1 LKQEERFSQM
11 NYTETENKIA
21 DVLAQKLDE
30 TGMNGYI
37 VGISGGIDSAVTA
50 TLAVKAAGPEKVTG
64 LITPGESSKDE
75 NMEDAVQLAEE
86 LGIEYYEIDIE
97 PAVESIKSQAPVE
110 VGEVSTGN
118 IRARTRMI
126 YEYLA
131 ANEEDK
137 LVLGTGNR
145 TELLLGYFTKH
156 GDGAADLLP
165 IADLYKTEVKELAEY
180 LGLDQKF
187 IEKPPT
193 AGLWEG
199 QSDEDELGASYDT
212 IDLILR
218 QLIDE
223 EKSVENVAEEIEVEK
238 SEVERFKSMYEKSE
252 HKRNMPDSPGLR

>member
-1 LKQEERFSQM
+1 M
-11 NYTETENKIA
+11 NYKETENKITEF
-21 DVLAQKLDE
+21 LTHKLDE
-30 TGMNGYI
+30 TGMEGFI

-50 TLAVKAAGPEKVTG
+50 TLAVNAAGSENVTG
-64 LITPGESSKDE
+64 LITPGASSKNE
-75 NMEDAVQLAEE
+75 NMEDAIQLAEE
-86 LGIEYYEIDIE
+86 LDIEYYEIDIE
-97 PAVESIKSQAPVE
+97 PAVDSIKSQAPIQ

-187 IEKPPT
+187 IEKQPT

-218 QLIDE
+218 QLIDK
-223 EKSVENVAEEIEVEK
+223 EKSVQNIAEELEIEE
-238 SEVERFKSMYEKSE
+238 SEVERFKSMYENSS
-252 HKRNMPDSPGLR
+252 HKRKMPDSPELR